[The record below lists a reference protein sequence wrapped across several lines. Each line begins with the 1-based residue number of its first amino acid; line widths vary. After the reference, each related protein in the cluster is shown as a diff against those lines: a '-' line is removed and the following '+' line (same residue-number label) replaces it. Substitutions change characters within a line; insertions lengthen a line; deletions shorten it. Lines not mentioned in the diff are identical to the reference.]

1 MRDLKK
7 EQRKLQQRYRLH
19 LNRIKNQHKLYDK
32 EMALLFGWNV
42 DQADLVRKLRAGL
55 TEIHTCDI
63 ITLSHN
69 LIQEYRD
76 TSLLQ
81 ELVPEG
87 YIGFTAQGNEV
98 NGCVSD
104 EINNITMY
112 SGQILQ
118 EGMKERPDEQFIVKM
133 AEKIANET
141 ATIKKEME

>member
-1 MRDLKK
+1 MRDLKQ
-7 EQRKLQQRYRLH
+7 EQKKLQQRYRLH
-19 LNRIKNQHKLYDK
+19 LNRIKKHHRLYDK
-32 EMALLFGWNV
+32 ELALLFGWNV
-42 DQADLVRKLRAGL
+42 DQADLVRKLRSGDA
-55 TEIHTCDI
+55 EIHTCDI

-69 LIQEYRD
+69 LIQEYKD

-81 ELVPEG
+81 EMVPEG
-87 YIGFTAQGNEV
+87 YIGFTAHGNKT

-118 EGMKERPDEQFIVKM
+118 EGLKDRPDVSYIVDM

-141 ATIKKEME
+141 ATIKTEVS